1 MLRYML
7 IRRMRTVSTLSSQ
20 GVNVSEDGA
29 LTFDK
34 RTAESVHL
42 DHHAWY
48 IDPLNPDRMLDGNDG
63 GMGISYDKGATWR
76 HIENLPLGQFYHIS
90 VDNELPYN
98 IYGGLQDNG
107 SWRGPAYT
115 WYNGPIINEM
125 FEFLMGATALTPCLF
140 RATAATVMHS
150 RREDRCAGLMS

>member
-1 MLRYML
+1 MLYVESQTSAIYR
-7 IRRMRTVSTLSSQ
+7 STDGGLTWEKRGEKNIGSRPFYYAEIYVDPQNENRVYTLFS

-63 GMGISYDKGATWR
+63 GMGITYDKGATWR
-76 HIENLPLGQFYHIS
+76 HIENLPLGQFYHIMS
-90 VDNELPYN
+90 TTSCLTISTADCRTTGHGEGLPT
-98 IYGGLQDNG
+98 
-107 SWRGPAYT
+107 RGITDP
-115 WYNGPIINEM
+115 
-125 FEFLMGATALTPCLF
+125 
-140 RATAATVMHS
+140 
-150 RREDRCAGLMS
+150 